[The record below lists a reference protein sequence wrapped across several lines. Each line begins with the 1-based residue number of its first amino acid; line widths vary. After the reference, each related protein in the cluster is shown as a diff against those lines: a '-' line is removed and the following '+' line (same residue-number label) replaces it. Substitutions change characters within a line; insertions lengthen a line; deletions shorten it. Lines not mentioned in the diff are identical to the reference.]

1 MILADLSKVPNY
13 NDVVIIGSGPAGLS
27 IALHL
32 EKKGI
37 SSIVIE
43 AGKSNPDQNS
53 QNFYKGKIV
62 GDDFPDLSI
71 CRLRQF
77 GGTTG
82 HWGGTCIELDEY
94 DFESWPIN
102 KVDLKKFKKESYKN
116 LNIEGNF
123 FKKKFNQNID
133 IINYNWSNARFKEK
147 YFEKI
152 KKSKKIALI
161 LNCPFIQFNGENGK
175 VISASVYK
183 VKLKNVEG
191 KYFILAAG
199 GIENSRLLLWSRHK
213 NKTLI
218 NKNLPIGNY
227 WMDHPYHQVAEGV
240 LFKKNFVDY
249 LTKNN
254 LNKYID
260 MNCNYSFPFSPN
272 LNFLN
277 EFEVL
282 NTSINIGIFKNNKK
296 TDENIF
302 LKQLKCLA
310 PSIINKYFFDKD
322 YYNNYNFSVSLLS
335 DQKPEYSNRIDLG
348 DEKDVNG
355 IPIPVLYWKR
365 SENVRDS
372 SRKIVENL
380 ASFLISKNLGR
391 LAAEE
396 FLFNDMKYNHMNG
409 YHHMGGT
416 RMGNNNKY
424 SVVDKNLKVHDTK
437 NLYIS
442 GSSVF
447 VTAGHAHPTLTLTQ
461 LAIRLADHL
470 SKLIN

>member
-43 AGKSNPDQNS
+43 AGKSNPDPNS

-82 HWGGTCIELDEY
+82 HWGGNCIELDEY

-183 VKLKNVEG
+183 DKLKNVEG

-227 WMDHPYHQVAEGV
+227 WMDHPYHLVAEGV

-249 LTKNN
+249 LTNNN

-260 MNCNYSFPFSPN
+260 MNCNYSFFFSK
-272 LNFLN
+272 F
-277 EFEVL
+277 EFFE
-282 NTSINIGIFKNNKK
+282 
-296 TDENIF
+296 
-302 LKQLKCLA
+302 
-310 PSIINKYFFDKD
+310 
-322 YYNNYNFSVSLLS
+322 
-335 DQKPEYSNRIDLG
+335 
-348 DEKDVNG
+348 
-355 IPIPVLYWKR
+355 
-365 SENVRDS
+365 
-372 SRKIVENL
+372 
-380 ASFLISKNLGR
+380 
-391 LAAEE
+391 
-396 FLFNDMKYNHMNG
+396 
-409 YHHMGGT
+409 
-416 RMGNNNKY
+416 
-424 SVVDKNLKVHDTK
+424 
-437 NLYIS
+437 
-442 GSSVF
+442 
-447 VTAGHAHPTLTLTQ
+447 
-461 LAIRLADHL
+461 
-470 SKLIN
+470 

>member
-1 MILADLSKVPNY
+1 MKLIFL
-13 NDVVIIGSGPAGLS
+13 
-27 IALHL
+27 
-32 EKKGI
+32 
-37 SSIVIE
+37 
-43 AGKSNPDQNS
+43 
-53 QNFYKGKIV
+53 
-62 GDDFPDLSI
+62 
-71 CRLRQF
+71 
-77 GGTTG
+77 
-82 HWGGTCIELDEY
+82 
-94 DFESWPIN
+94 
-102 KVDLKKFKKESYKN
+102 
-116 LNIEGNF
+116 
-123 FKKKFNQNID
+123 KKKFNQNID

-260 MNCNYSFPFSPN
+260 MNCNYSFSFSPN

-282 NTSINIGIFKNNKK
+282 NTSINIGISKNNKK

-322 YYNNYNFSVSLLS
+322 YYNNYNFSVNLLS
-335 DQKPEYSNRIDLG
+335 DQKPEYSNMIDLG

-365 SENVRDS
+365 SENVRHS

-380 ASFLISKNLGR
+380 ACPETRDIAEFLSIIVLISCG
-391 LAAEE
+391 
-396 FLFNDMKYNHMNG
+396 
-409 YHHMGGT
+409 
-416 RMGNNNKY
+416 
-424 SVVDKNLKVHDTK
+424 
-437 NLYIS
+437 
-442 GSSVF
+442 
-447 VTAGHAHPTLTLTQ
+447 
-461 LAIRLADHL
+461 
-470 SKLIN
+470 